1 MDIVQAFAGWIRQ
14 LFDLLKSV
22 SFAGVPLLSIFFA
35 AAILCMVASTFWR
48 GASK

>member
-14 LFDLLKSV
+14 LFDLLKTV
-22 SFAGVPLLSIFFA
+22 NFAGVPLLSIFFA